1 MAPTTCAPN
10 LGVCD
15 KCHARV
21 PATHAIRGDKV
32 YLSKS
37 CPKCGTTEGLV
48 SNDAATWQRKREI
61 WQYDPATA
69 TAKKCHLNCDA
80 CVHPRSPRL
89 VFLDLTNRCNMNC
102 PICVAN
108 APWMGFDFHPP
119 LAYFQNVFKALAA
132 WTPRPVVHLFGGEP
146 TMRDDLLEIIDI
158 AHGLGLRVHLVT
170 NGLKLADEA
179 YCKAICDKKVPVFLG
194 FDGRDPE
201 IYERLRKTSACY
213 APKMRALENLK
224 KFSLQRQ
231 TVIMCT
237 VARHIN
243 DQAMADLLQMSYEHR
258 SHIKALNFLPL
269 TETWEPG
276 RFEADIAT
284 TIEDVQQIV
293 AGCFP
298 DESVEFVS
306 LGLQH
311 HFDRALSF
319 LRAGAAQTFQGVHP
333 NCEAA
338 TVFLSDG
345 QRYRPLSHYL
355 KRPLPD
361 IAADAVDLAKS
372 LAPKLA
378 RFNNKGGWQRFRGKL
393 IVLRSL
399 LRFMRQNVRTD
410 RIMRGSPFLGTLR
423 VLGGMLLGKSLGQ
436 QFNKHTALGERLT
449 SIILPFEENH
459 SVESERLEMC
469 GAGFAYE
476 DPDTGVVSSIPACTW
491 WFYNIPIL
499 KKIAAKYGAPSPKE
513 ELAGAKA

>member
-1 MAPTTCAPN
+1 MAPTTSAPN

-15 KCHARV
+15 KCQARV
-21 PATHAIRGDKV
+21 PATHVIRGDQV

-37 CPKCGTTEGLV
+37 CPQCGTTEGLV

-69 TAKKCHLNCDA
+69 TAKTCHLKCEA
-80 CVHPRSPRL
+80 CRHPRGPRL

-108 APWMGFDFHPP
+108 APWMGFDYYPP
-119 LAYFQNVFKALAA
+119 LAYFENVFKGLAA
-132 WTPRPVVHLFGGEP
+132 MRPRPVVHLFGGEP
-146 TMRDDLLEIIDI
+146 TMRDDLFEIIAM

-179 YCKAICDKKVPVFLG
+179 YCKKVCDTKVPVFLG

-201 IYERLRKTSACY
+201 IYARLRKSTSSY
-213 APKMRALENLK
+213 DRKMKALENLK
-224 KFSLQRQ
+224 KYSLQRQ
-231 TVIMCT
+231 NVIMCT

-243 DQAMADLLQMSYEHR
+243 DQHIADLLEMCYEHR
-258 SHIKALNFLPL
+258 NHIKALNFLPL

-276 RFEADIAT
+276 RFEADIST

-298 DESVEFVS
+298 DEQVEFVS

-319 LRAGAAQTFQGVHP
+319 LRAGAAQTFQKVHP

-345 QRYRPLSHYL
+345 QRYRPLSYYL
-355 KRPLPD
+355 KRPLAD
-361 IAADAVDLAKS
+361 IAADAVTLAKS
-372 LAPKLA
+372 LEPKLA
-378 RFNNKGGWQRFRGKL
+378 RFNNQGGWQRLRGKW
-393 IVLRSL
+393 IVLKAL
-399 LRFMRQNVRTD
+399 YRFLRQNVRFD
-410 RIMRGSPFLGTLR
+410 RVMRGSPRLGVLR
-423 VLGGMLLGKSLGQ
+423 LFGGMLLGKSLGQ
-436 QFNKHTALGERLT
+436 QFNQHTALGERLT

-459 SVESERLEMC
+459 SIESERMEMC

-476 DPDTGVVSSIPACTW
+476 DPDTGEIQWIPACIW
-491 WFYNIPIL
+491 WLYNIPIL
-499 KKIAAKYGAPSPKE
+499 KRIAAKYGAAAPKE
-513 ELAGAKA
+513 ELAAAKA